1 MNEDDREPVEADIFS
16 EDEAADDD
24 EEDEESEGEEEEEV
38 EFDADEEFII
48 QQEEIEAQKQGAHY
62 PKLNFV
68 EIKNHSMPPSIPSKM
83 PPKPNIIPERNEFGR
98 SFICK
103 TCVQ

>member
-16 EDEAADDD
+16 EDEAADD
-24 EEDEESEGEEEEEV
+24 EEVDEESEGEEEEEV

-48 QQEEIEAQKQGAHY
+48 QQEEIEAQKQGAHF

-68 EIKNHSMPPSIPSKM
+68 EIKNHSMPSSIPSKM
-83 PPKPNIIPERNEFGR
+83 PPKPNIIPSDAVE
-98 SFICK
+98 K
-103 TCVQ
+103 